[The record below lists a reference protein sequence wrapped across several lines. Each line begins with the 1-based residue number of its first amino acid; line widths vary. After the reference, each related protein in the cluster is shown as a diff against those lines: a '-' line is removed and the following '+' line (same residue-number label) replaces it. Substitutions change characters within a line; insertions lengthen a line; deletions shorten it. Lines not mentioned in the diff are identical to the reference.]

1 MLIVLFQTRYH
12 ILQYKRNMLK
22 TTRYHLLLILL
33 GIVGLASCE
42 HEISFDYPPADTMVV
57 FDGVISNE
65 GVNIRISHT
74 RAIGEKELSQPVSNA
89 QVWIVTDDGKEEQ
102 LAYDEQKGAYTSVAG
117 LVGIPGHKYQMKAIL
132 DGHHYE
138 ASSTMQEAVTIDTVF
153 FRSVKLLSER
163 MFLYCVKGLDP
174 RQDSRL
180 YYLCKLMRG
189 DKVFRWNPR
198 SGRSVIDG
206 VFEYDIIC
214 SSERDMDKGIDDDGK
229 VPLMEG
235 DTIRMELL
243 TIDRE
248 SWDFYQSLMAS
259 ELTTANPLSN
269 VKGGAMGV
277 FVAAGIT
284 RPDTIIF
291 EKSKAL
297 N

>member
-1 MLIVLFQTRYH
+1 
-12 ILQYKRNMLK
+12 MLK
-22 TTRYHLLLILL
+22 TIRHHLLLTLL
-33 GIVGLASCE
+33 GIVGLTSCE
-42 HEISFDYPPADTMVV
+42 REISFDYPTAETQVV
-57 FDGVISNE
+57 FDGLISNE

-74 RAIGEKELSQPVSNA
+74 RLIGEKEKSQPVGNA
-89 QVWIVTDDGKEEQ
+89 QVWIVTDDGREEQ
-102 LAYDEQKGAYTSVAG
+102 LVYDEQKGAYISATG
-117 LVGIPGHKYQMKAIL
+117 LVGMPGHSYQMKAIL

-138 ASSTMQEAVTIDTVF
+138 ASSTMQESVVVDTVF

-163 MFLYCVKGLDP
+163 VFLYYVKGVDLRKDE
-174 RQDSRL
+174 RL

-198 SGRSVIDG
+198 SGRSVMDG
-206 VFEYDIIC
+206 TFEYDIPC

-243 TIDRE
+243 TIDRDC
-248 SWDFYQSLMAS
+248 WDFFQSLLAS
-259 ELTTANPLSN
+259 ELTTANPLTN

-277 FVAAGIT
+277 FMAAGVT
-284 RPDTIIF
+284 RPDTIVF

-297 N
+297 D